1 MQCFANEKRMK
12 SNKKYQCQPTINEAY
27 PGARE
32 PPPVQV
38 PVQVRVQVPVQSKIT
53 SRSVKT
59 MKSEQFRPLLF
70 CSSFLNLLLSS
81 SEQQYV

>member
-1 MQCFANEKRMK
+1 MQCFVNEKRMK

-38 PVQVRVQVPVQSKIT
+38 PVQVPAQSKIT

-59 MKSEQFRPLLF
+59 MKSEQIRPILF